1 MIRAGAGARA
11 AAVHG
16 IRAVATRRQE
26 STRRLTG
33 LLLSGLALL
42 ASGCA
47 PGPERPSPAPAGAA
61 PPLAG
66 DLYRPGQAGVRVYA
80 VRPQDSEVRILVYRS
95 GPLAALGHN
104 HVIASRDLEG
114 FVRIEEQGGSGRA
127 DLSMPVATL
136 SVDDPAMRAE
146 AGPDFPL
153 NVSPDAGEATRRN
166 LLGPVVLDAA
176 RYPYVTVAASLSAG
190 PAREAVLE
198 TLFRVRDATYR
209 TRVPARLTVDGQR
222 LEVEADLTLSQTDL
236 GLTPFSALGGA
247 LTVEDALPVHV
258 RLVAWRSS
266 GGQASAPG
274 YDDPLGQ
281 MAAVADESEVTR

>member
-1 MIRAGAGARA
+1 MIRAGTGAQA

-16 IRAVATRRQE
+16 VRVVASRRQK
-26 STRRLTG
+26 SARRLTG
-33 LLLSGLALL
+33 LLLVGLALL

-47 PGPERPSPAPAGAA
+47 PAPERPPPAPVQAA
-61 PPLAG
+61 PPLPS

-80 VRPQDSEVRILVYRS
+80 VRPRDSEVRILVYRS
-95 GPLAALGHN
+95 GSLAALGHN

-114 FVRIEEQGGSGRA
+114 FVRIEEQVGSGRA

-176 RYPYVTVAASLSAG
+176 RYPYVTVTASLSAG

-209 TRVPARLTVDGQR
+209 TRVPARLTVDEQR

-236 GLTPFSALGGA
+236 GLTPFSALAGA